1 MADKDEMAH
10 YDGPA
15 GGWGSLKG
23 IASIFGK
30 EWDKPSVIAT
40 LMRQNKPDGFACI
53 SCAWPKPA
61 DHHPFEFCENGAK
74 ATLWELTTR
83 RCEPDFFA
91 KHSVSE
97 LKNWSDFDLEQQGR
111 LTHPMRYDPE
121 TDHYVTVS
129 WEDAFVAIG
138 AELKRLDPK
147 SVIFY
152 ASGRAGLECSYLFA
166 LFARLYGHNNLPD
179 SSNMCHET
187 TSVGLKKVIGSPV
200 GTVTWEDLQ
209 ETEAFF
215 FFGQNTGSNS
225 PRFLHPLQD
234 AVKRGAKIVTF
245 NPVRE
250 RGLETFVNPQNVA
263 EMLTDQGTEMSCQY
277 HQVRNGGDIAAI
289 AGMCKHIFDADD
301 SAQKD
306 GKRVLDVDF
315 IAQHTH
321 GFEEFEQ
328 RVRSTGW
335 DDIERESG
343 LTRQALK
350 EAADVYISCGKVIG
364 VYGMGLTQHK
374 YGTDNIGMFVN
385 FLLLRGNIGRLGT
398 GACPVRGHSNVQ
410 GQRTVGISE
419 KPALVPLDKLAE
431 MFGFDPPRDKGMNTV
446 EACEGMKIGKV
457 KGFISLGGNFVR
469 AIPDREIMEQAW
481 KGLELDVQIATKL
494 NRSHLI
500 NGRSAWLLPCLG
512 RIEEDLQESGL
523 QAISVEDSFSCI
535 HGSTGLEKPASEH
548 LKSELAIVTGM
559 AKATLLAN
567 PKVKWDEWTGDYS
580 KVRDLIAET
589 YPDEFYNFNAR
600 LFQPGG
606 FWRGNPAHER
616 IWKTESGKAEFTS
629 PERLSSF
636 GFEDRQGRYRLLT
649 MRSNDQFNTT
659 IYGFSDRLRGLE
671 GSREILLIHP
681 DDMKKAG
688 LEQGQRV
695 SLIGDADDGIDRRV
709 DGLTVTPFNMPPGC
723 IGGYYPEMNSLVPLD
738 HHDQLSKT
746 PAYKSVPVRILSQ
759 GERLG

>member
-1 MADKDEMAH
+1 
-10 YDGPA
+10 
-15 GGWGSLKG
+15 
-23 IASIFGK
+23 
-30 EWDKPSVIAT
+30 
-40 LMRQNKPDGFACI
+40 
-53 SCAWPKPA
+53 
-61 DHHPFEFCENGAK
+61 
-74 ATLWELTTR
+74 LWELTTR
-83 RCEPDFFA
+83 RCEPEFFA
-91 KHSVSE
+91 NYSVSE
-97 LKNWSDFDLEQQGR
+97 LKGWSDYDLEQQGR
-111 LTHPMRYDPE
+111 LTHPMRYNLE
-121 TDHYVTVS
+121 TDHYVPIS
-129 WEDAFVAIG
+129 WEDAFVTIG
-138 AELKRLDPK
+138 SELKRLDPK

-152 ASGRAGLECSYLFA
+152 TSGRAGLECSYLFA

-187 TSVGLKKVIGSPV
+187 TSVGLKKIIGSPV

-215 FFGQNTGSNS
+215 IFGQNTGSNS
-225 PRFLHPLQD
+225 PRFLHPLQN

-263 EMLTDQGTEMSCQY
+263 EMLTDQGTEMSSQY
-277 HQVRNGGDIAAI
+277 HQVRNGGDMAAI
-289 AGMCKHIFDADD
+289 AGMCKHIFDGDD

-306 GKRVLDVDF
+306 GTKRLLDINF

-328 RVRSTGW
+328 RVRSTRW
-335 DDIERESG
+335 EDIERESG

-350 EAADVYISCGKVIG
+350 DAADLYSSCDKVIG

-374 YGTDNIGMFVN
+374 HGTDNIGMFVN
-385 FLLLRGNIGRLGT
+385 FLLLRGNIGRPGT

-431 MFGFDPPRDKGMNTV
+431 MFGFDPPRDRGMNTV

-481 KGLELDVQIATKL
+481 EGLELDVQIATKL

-512 RIEEDLQESGL
+512 RIEEDLQESGR

-548 LKSELAIVTGM
+548 LKSELAIVACM
-559 AKATLLAN
+559 AKATLLPN
-567 PKVKWDEWTGDYS
+567 PNVKWDEWTSDYS

-606 FWRGNPAHER
+606 FWRGNSAHER
-616 IWKTESGKAEFTS
+616 IWKTDSGKAEFTS
-629 PERLSSF
+629 PERLSSC

-671 GSREILLIHP
+671 GRREILLIHP
-681 DDMKKAG
+681 DDMEKAG
-688 LEQGQRV
+688 LEKGQRV
-695 SLIGDADDGIDRRV
+695 SLIGDADDGINRRV

-723 IGGYYPEMNSLVPLD
+723 IGGYYPEMNPLVPLD

-746 PAYKSVPVRILSQ
+746 PAFKSVPVRIVSQ
-759 GERLG
+759 GVRHG

>member
-1 MADKDEMAH
+1 
-10 YDGPA
+10 
-15 GGWGSLKG
+15 
-23 IASIFGK
+23 
-30 EWDKPSVIAT
+30 
-40 LMRQNKPDGFACI
+40 MRC
-53 SCAWPKPA
+53 
-61 DHHPFEFCENGAK
+61 
-74 ATLWELTTR
+74 
-83 RCEPDFFA
+83 
-91 KHSVSE
+91 
-97 LKNWSDFDLEQQGR
+97 
-111 LTHPMRYDPE
+111 DPE
-121 TDHYVTVS
+121 TDHYVPVS
-129 WEDAFVAIG
+129 WEDAFEAIG

-187 TSVGLKKVIGSPV
+187 TSVALKKVIGSPV

-215 FFGQNTGSNS
+215 FLGQNTGSNS

-234 AVKRGAKIVTF
+234 SVKRGAKIVTF

-263 EMLTDQGTEMSCQY
+263 EMLTEHGTELSCQY

-289 AGMCKHIFDADD
+289 AGMYKHIFDADD
-301 SAQKD
+301 SAQND

-328 RVRSTGW
+328 RVRSTSW
-335 DDIERESG
+335 DDIERELG
-343 LTRQALK
+343 LTRQSLK
-350 EAADVYISCGKVIG
+350 DAADVYISCGKVIG

-374 YGTDNIGMFVN
+374 YGADNIGMFIN

-469 AIPDREIMEQAW
+469 AIPDRKIMEQAW
-481 KGLELDVQIATKL
+481 ESLELDVHIATKL

-500 NGRSAWLLPCLG
+500 NGRSAWILPCLG
-512 RIEEDLQESGL
+512 RIEEDLQESGR

-548 LKSELAIVTGM
+548 LKSELAIVAGM

-567 PKVKWDEWTGDYS
+567 PKVKWDE
-580 KVRDLIAET
+580 
-589 YPDEFYNFNAR
+589 
-600 LFQPGG
+600 
-606 FWRGNPAHER
+606 
-616 IWKTESGKAEFTS
+616 
-629 PERLSSF
+629 
-636 GFEDRQGRYRLLT
+636 
-649 MRSNDQFNTT
+649 
-659 IYGFSDRLRGLE
+659 
-671 GSREILLIHP
+671 
-681 DDMKKAG
+681 
-688 LEQGQRV
+688 
-695 SLIGDADDGIDRRV
+695 
-709 DGLTVTPFNMPPGC
+709 
-723 IGGYYPEMNSLVPLD
+723 
-738 HHDQLSKT
+738 
-746 PAYKSVPVRILSQ
+746 
-759 GERLG
+759 